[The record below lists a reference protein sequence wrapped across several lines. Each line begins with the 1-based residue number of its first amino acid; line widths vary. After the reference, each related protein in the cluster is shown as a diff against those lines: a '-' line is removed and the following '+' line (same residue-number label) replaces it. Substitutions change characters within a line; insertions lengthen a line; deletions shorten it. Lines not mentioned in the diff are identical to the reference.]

1 MGIGRSRNEKK
12 NMEPSDEGGKK
23 RNMNQFGLTYFDI
36 VQFIKTMRIHGL
48 EEKTIQAVLK
58 FYGV

>member
-1 MGIGRSRNEKK
+1 
-12 NMEPSDEGGKK
+12 
-23 RNMNQFGLTYFDI
+23 MNKFGLTYYDI
-36 VQFIKTMRIHGL
+36 TAFIKTMRIHGL